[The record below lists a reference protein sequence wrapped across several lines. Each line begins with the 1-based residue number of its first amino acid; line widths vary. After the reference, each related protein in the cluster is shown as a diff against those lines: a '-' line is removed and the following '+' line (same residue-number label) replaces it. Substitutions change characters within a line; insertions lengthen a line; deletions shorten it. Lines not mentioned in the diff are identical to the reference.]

1 MFSNQFELR
10 INYFK
15 EQGQCLFELRWGDRN
30 CITKY
35 LNFPKTLQNTYDD
48 WRCAYL
54 DYYQHFPR
62 SQGSPEPGKNPI
74 RTQATRAIVKQTKQI
89 KEPLEP
95 KDRRIALVQAEA
107 KLTNEFHYW
116 LASPELEAI
125 CAEIRNAAIATSQQD
140 GLLEPIEIFITC
152 SPLAMARF
160 PWETWNFGLGEPLVE
175 AVRIARTSDNIRT
188 SDDIK
193 DSQSLPPTR
202 SKIRVLA
209 ITGEENGLDFSG
221 DKAALKALEP
231 KVKIEFEGW
240 RGETDNISDVKT
252 RICEAIADDE
262 GWDMLFFAGHSNEQP
277 LLGGELGIAP
287 SHAIALSE
295 ITPHLK
301 TAKTRGL
308 RLAIFNSCSGL
319 DIADSL
325 MAIGVHHVVV
335 MREPIHNDVA
345 HAFLSHLG
353 HALAKH
359 QDLQKALQATR
370 KALQPKPNW
379 PSASLIPSVFTP
391 PGNPWFRIPER
402 GWKYEVRRRIPTWQ
416 ETVCMGAILALG
428 LLPPMQ
434 DLLLDIRVGAQ
445 ALYRQVTTQ
454 VPKTKSPV
462 TLVQIDQ
469 TSLLEANVERYPIDQ
484 GYVADILNALAKL
497 DVPVVGVDY
506 VLDNY
511 RQSSSA
517 LDATQLAKTEQLKE
531 AIQNVQVQ
539 DIALVFGYV
548 EHDDPR
554 RGQISETLIDP
565 ELAVSGDISLI
576 PWYLELPNSETDC
589 DTSICPFSYQ
599 LALEFAQSQ
608 AEPEHLA
615 LNSEGLGAQTTDVVP
630 SRQTWSER
638 SQWLQNFHLPKITE
652 RVSPFGQLWFQP
664 ILDFSLPPSTA
675 HNTIASRDLLN
686 DALHDTPEF
695 EKLNQSVVVLAAG
708 GYEEAGFEE
717 EGQDN
722 FTVPSGIAVQSQRE
736 TFTGGEA
743 HAYMLHHLL
752 ERHLVYPLPD
762 VWMILLAAWLGKEIS
777 IRTLQLKRNKWKQLQ
792 IGGLIVL
799 VYGMSGLQ
807 IYTMAGVLLPWFLP
821 SLVYLGYLSISS
833 SRKKYG

>member
-1 MFSNQFELR
+1 MVSNQFSVR

-35 LNFPKTLQNTYDD
+35 LNFPKTLQNTYDG
-48 WRCAYL
+48 WRRAYL

-62 SQGSPEPGKNPI
+62 SQSSPEPVENHI
-74 RTQATRAIVKQTKQI
+74 RTQATRAIVKQKKQI
-89 KEPLEP
+89 KEPVEP

-125 CAEIRNAAIATSQQD
+125 CTEIRNAAIATSQQD
-140 GLLEPIEIFITC
+140 GLLEPIDIFITC
-152 SPLAMARF
+152 SPLAIARF

-193 DSQSLPPTR
+193 EGQALPPTR

-209 ITGEENGLDFSG
+209 ITGDESGLDFSG
-221 DKAALKALEP
+221 DKAALKSLEP
-231 KVKIEFEGW
+231 TVKVEFEGW
-240 RGETDNISDVKT
+240 RGETDSISNVKK

-262 GWDMLFFAGHSNEQP
+262 GWDMLFFAGHSNEQS
-277 LLGGELGIAP
+277 LVGGELGIAP
-287 SHAIALSE
+287 RHAIALNE
-295 ITPHLK
+295 ITPYLK
-301 TAKTRGL
+301 TAKKRGL

-319 DIADSL
+319 NIADSL

-335 MREPIHNDVA
+335 MREPIHNAVA

-359 QDLQKALQATR
+359 QDLQEALQETR
-370 KALQPKPNW
+370 KALQLDLDF

-391 PGNPWFRIPER
+391 PQNPWFRIPER

-416 ETVCMGAILALG
+416 EAFCLGAILTLG
-428 LLPPMQ
+428 LLPPVQ

-484 GYVADILNALAKL
+484 GYVADILNALAEL

-517 LDATQLAKTEQLKE
+517 LDATQLAKAAKLKG
-531 AIQNVQVQ
+531 AIQNAQEQ
-539 DIALVFGYV
+539 DMSLVFGYG

-554 RGQISETLIDP
+554 RGQISETLVNPD
-565 ELAVSGDISLI
+565 LAVSGDIFFI
-576 PWYLELPNSETDC
+576 PWYLELPTSETDC

-608 AEPEHLA
+608 AEAGRLV
-615 LNSEGLGAQTTDVVP
+615 LNGAGLEAQITDGGP
-630 SRQTWSER
+630 SRQTWSDIE
-638 SQWLQNFHLPKITE
+638 QWIQNYRLSRITE
-652 RVSPFGQLWFQP
+652 MVSPFGQLWFQP
-664 ILDFSLPPSTA
+664 ILDFSIPPTTA
-675 HNTIASRDLLN
+675 YNTIASRDLLN

-695 EKLNQSVVVLAAG
+695 ENLNRSVVVLATG
-708 GYEEAGFEE
+708 GYDEAGFEE

-722 FTVPSGIAVQSQRE
+722 FTAPFGIALQSRRK

-762 VWMILLAAWLGKEIS
+762 VWLIVLAAWLGKEIS
-777 IRTLQLKRNKWKQLQ
+777 IRTSRLKKKKWKQLQ
-792 IGGLIVL
+792 IGGLTVL
-799 VYGMSGLQ
+799 VYGMAGLQ

-821 SLVYLGYLSISS
+821 SLVYFGLSGAEKS
-833 SRKKYG
+833 